1 MKELNDTLENALEAV
16 KNGNKTLEVIE
27 EIKNRDVGVVS
38 EEGQE
43 VVNLVRDE
51 EDERLNRKKVT
62 FYIDKVKCSTA
73 IEKVTRALENITDI
87 DSNTIPKRYLDGVIK
102 GICYLFFKFH

>member
-1 MKELNDTLENALEAV
+1 MGSLLDSINIPTDSFSLNCRNKDEWKTGLKELNDTLENALEAV

-43 VVNLVRDE
+43 VVDLVRD

-62 FYIDKVKCSTA
+62 FYIDKVK
-73 IEKVTRALENITDI
+73 
-87 DSNTIPKRYLDGVIK
+87 
-102 GICYLFFKFH
+102 